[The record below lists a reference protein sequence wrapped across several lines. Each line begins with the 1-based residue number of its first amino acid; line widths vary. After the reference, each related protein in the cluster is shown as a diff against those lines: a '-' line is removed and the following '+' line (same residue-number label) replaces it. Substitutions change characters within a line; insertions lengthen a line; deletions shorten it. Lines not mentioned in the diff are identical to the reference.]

1 LESAELVDYYR
12 RRAAEY
18 EAIFAKPERQQDL
31 RRLEQLLR
39 SSLATKNIL
48 EVACGTG
55 WWTERI
61 APVAARIVATD
72 LAEEP
77 MRIAQ
82 AKDYPQ
88 DRVVFSISDAYALP
102 ETLGRFD
109 AAFAGFWWSHIPRRR
124 IDEFLASLHAR
135 LEPGARVLFLDNR
148 FVAGSSTPLSEL
160 DADGN
165 SYQLRTLGDGSSVRV
180 LKNFP
185 SEAELRERL
194 SPYAADLAV
203 EWLEYYWLV
212 DYKIGVRPR
221 FL

>member
-1 LESAELVDYYR
+1 MESAELVDYYR

-18 EAIFAKPERQQDL
+18 EAIFAKPERQHDL
-31 RRLEQLLR
+31 AFLCNALVSRLKDANLLE
-39 SSLATKNIL
+39 I
-48 EVACGTG
+48 ACGTG

-61 APVAARIVATD
+61 ARVAARIVATD

-82 AKDYPQ
+82 AKSYPPGKVGF
-88 DRVVFSISDAYALP
+88 RLADAYALP
-102 ETLGRFD
+102 PDLGMFD
-109 AAFAGFWWSHIPRRR
+109 AAFAGFWWSHIPHRR

-135 LEPGARVLFLDNR
+135 LDPGARVIFLDNCY
-148 FVAGSSTPLSEL
+148 VAGSSTPVSEL

-165 SYQLRTLGDGSSVRV
+165 TYQLRTLGDGSSVRV

-194 SPYAADLAV
+194 APRAAALAV

-212 DYKIGVRPR
+212 DYRLK
-221 FL
+221 